1 MRTKKESNKANET
14 NITDQRYT
22 KPQLIGA
29 DRYRNKRDILS
40 VVLEDDKE
48 YSFDE
53 AEEAVNRFLK
63 GKVR

>member
-1 MRTKKESNKANET
+1 MGAKKESNKANEVSV
-14 NITDQRYT
+14 TDQRYT

-29 DRYRNKRDILS
+29 NRYRNKRDILS

-48 YSFDE
+48 YSFEE
-53 AEEAVNRFLK
+53 AEEAMNRFLK